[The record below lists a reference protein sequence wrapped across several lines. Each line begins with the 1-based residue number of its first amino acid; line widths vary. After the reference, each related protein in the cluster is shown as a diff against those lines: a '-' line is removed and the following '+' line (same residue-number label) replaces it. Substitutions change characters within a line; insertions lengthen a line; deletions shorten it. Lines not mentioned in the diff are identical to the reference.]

1 MIRKIAILSCIL
13 AAQICL
19 AQAPAGAP
27 AGSTGLC
34 NDGTYSKASTK
45 IGACVGHKGVKTWW
59 GATKSST
66 SSSTT
71 KPSKSSS
78 TTKPSTTTSTKT
90 TTMTPST
97 GAKTSSTAAAPAP
110 AATPAATPAPSK
122 TATPPSSSSSSKT
135 ATAAPGGGPGLVW
148 LNTASNVYHCYGTQ
162 YYGKTKAGSYM
173 SEPDAKAK
181 GAHPVGG
188 KPCSAK

>member
-1 MIRKIAILSCIL
+1 MIRKIAILSGIL
-13 AAQICL
+13 AVQLCF

-45 IGACVGHKGVKTWW
+45 MGACFGHKGVKTWW

-66 SSSTT
+66 SSSTKAT
-71 KPSKSSS
+71 STTPASKS
-78 TTKPSTTTSTKT
+78 
-90 TTMTPST
+90 
-97 GAKTSSTAAAPAP
+97 KTSSTTTATAPA
-110 AATPAATPAPSK
+110 TKPAATPAPSNPSTSTTSTKSTSTTSTK
-122 TATPPSSSSSSKT
+122 TT
-135 ATAAPGGGPGLVW
+135 TAAPGGGPGLVW
-148 LNTASNVYHCYGTQ
+148 LNTASNVYHCYGSQ

-173 SEPDAKAK
+173 SESDAKAK

>member
-1 MIRKIAILSCIL
+1 MIRKIAILSVIL

-27 AGSTGLC
+27 AGSTGVC
-34 NDGTYSKASTK
+34 TDGTYSKASTK

-59 GATKSST
+59 GATKPST
-66 SSSTT
+66 
-71 KPSKSSS
+71 P
-78 TTKPSTTTSTKT
+78 KPSTTTSTKT
-90 TTMTPST
+90 TSTTPST
-97 GAKTSSTAAAPAP
+97 GTKTNPPTTAPAP
-110 AATPAATPAPSK
+110 AATPAAAPAPTKPAS
-122 TATPPSSSSSSKT
+122 TPKSSTPSS
-135 ATAAPGGGPGLVW
+135 AAPAPGGGPGLVW

-173 SEPDAKAK
+173 SESDAKAK

>member
-1 MIRKIAILSCIL
+1 MIRKIAILSSIL
-13 AAQICL
+13 VAQICL

-34 NDGTYSKASTK
+34 NDGTYSKVSTK
-45 IGACVGHKGVKTWW
+45 IGACIGHKGVKTWW

-66 SSSTT
+66 STSTT
-71 KPSKSSS
+71 KPAK
-78 TTKPSTTTSTKT
+78 TTSTSTKT
-90 TTMTPST
+90 GTTTPAT
-97 GAKTSSTAAAPAP
+97 GTKTSTTAPAP
-110 AATPAATPAPSK
+110 AAKPAAAPAAPKPASTP
-122 TATPPSSSSSSKT
+122 TSSPSSSKT
-135 ATAAPGGGPGLVW
+135 TTAAPGGGPGLVW
-148 LNTASNVYHCYGTQ
+148 LNTASNVYHCYGSQ

-188 KPCSAK
+188 KSCSK